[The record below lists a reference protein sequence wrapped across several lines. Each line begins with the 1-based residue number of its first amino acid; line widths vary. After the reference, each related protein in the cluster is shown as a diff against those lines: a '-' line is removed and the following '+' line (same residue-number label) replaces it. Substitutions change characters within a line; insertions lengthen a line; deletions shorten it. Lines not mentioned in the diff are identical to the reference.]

1 MTIPASPRP
10 VRALLVEGVH
20 PVAAD
25 LLAACGIAVDQVDRV
40 LDPTSWCGGWTVCR
54 CWGCARART

>member
-40 LDPTSWCGGWTVCR
+40 LDPD
-54 CWGCARART
+54 